1 MESIMNVD
9 RLVLSFAGSMVLVSL
24 LLTWLVSPWWL
35 ALTVFVGLNMLQAG
49 ITGFCPAAIFF
60 RKLGVKPGQAFR

>member
-1 MESIMNVD
+1 MNVD
-9 RLVLSFAGSMVLVSL
+9 RLVLSFAGTMVLLSL
-24 LLTWLVSPWWL
+24 LLTWLFNPWWL

-60 RKLGVKPGQAFR
+60 KKLGVKPGQAFR